1 MSLLMPKPGE
11 LVRRAPVIWRIA
23 QCKLKDRYSEL
34 EAQARSHYSNVI
46 GMMFFNDITALAR
59 KNLGLDSDSESR
71 GPLPFYGANE
81 AMAHEASVA
90 ALSAEA
96 QAQIRSMFETIDK
109 VGIEGAD
116 DAALIATLKETL
128 ASAVEG
134 VTANARGAY
143 GVPLLVHGAYSCD
156 EAVLTTLLEA
166 GADPSAESSMD
177 GETAWSVVTDTCPQF
192 LPLLERFGGHLTPSA
207 EERGRRHRR
216 ESPARGQPHPRVPR
230 DERAEASG
238 PCRIRCQIRRSERA
252 APRAANDDRRGGVRR
267 V

>member
-1 MSLLMPKPGE
+1 
-11 LVRRAPVIWRIA
+11 
-23 QCKLKDRYSEL
+23 
-34 EAQARSHYSNVI
+34 
-46 GMMFFNDITALAR
+46 
-59 KNLGLDSDSESR
+59 
-71 GPLPFYGANE
+71 
-81 AMAHEASVA
+81 
-90 ALSAEA
+90 
-96 QAQIRSMFETIDK
+96 MFETIDK

-143 GVPLLVHGAYSCD
+143 GIPLLVHGAYSCD

-192 LPLLERFGGHLTPSA
+192 LPLLERFGGHPTPSA
-207 EERGRRHRR
+207 EEQLATAVADIDAKVRLEANLILEYQEMSEQKRVALAEFAAKSGERCWMPTPVSN
-216 ESPARGQPHPRVPR
+216 EIFFSSCCGAPHEFSLAHRVPTL
-230 DERAEASG
+230 AFAAH
-238 PCRIRCQIRRSERA
+238 RRSERA

-267 V
+267 G